1 MRQALRF
8 IFLVSISLVCFLG
21 VQAQTGSIRGFVY
34 EQKTGEPVIFTNVY
48 IVKSSWGAST
58 DVNGYFVITQIP
70 PGTYTLRVSGMGYD
84 TLNETVTIKSGD
96 VQTKKLYLNK
106 VNIMLKGASISAARQ
121 ESKTEIKTSVV
132 KITPKQIKQLPTIGG
147 QPDLAQYLQVLPGVI
162 FTGDQGGQ
170 LYIRGGSPVQ
180 NKVMLD
186 GMIVYNPFHSI
197 GLFSVFDTDLIKNA
211 DIYTGGFGADYG
223 GRISSVMDI
232 STRDGN
238 KKRIAGKLGASVFGA
253 KALIEGPLSRH
264 KGSETSN
271 SSFVLSVKNSYLQE
285 SSKVFYKYVNKDGLP
300 YNYLDVYGKVSF
312 NAGNGS
318 KVNFF
323 GFNFDDKVN
332 YNGISN
338 FNWKSSGGGSNFII
352 IPGASPVLIQGNF
365 AYSKY
370 LMTLEE
376 SDNKPRES
384 SISGFNSGL
393 NFTYFMGKNE
403 LKYGFEMLGFKTN
416 FQFFNSVSRLI
427 DQTQN
432 TTEIAG
438 FVKYKINA
446 GKFVIDPGLR
456 FQWYAS
462 LSNFSPEPRL
472 AIKYNL
478 SNKVRFKFASGL
490 YSQNLIS
497 ANSDRDVVN
506 LFYGFL
512 SGPDDLPEQFDGK
525 TLKNKL
531 QRSQH
536 VVGGVEYD
544 PLPYLT
550 LNLEAYY
557 KNFPQLTNINR
568 NKVFEDTPEY
578 SDQPDVLKKD
588 FIIESGN
595 AKGIDFSAKVD
606 LKKYYFWAVY
616 SYAFVNKYDGVT
628 HYVPHYDRR
637 HNINLVGSI
646 FWGED
651 NQWEFD
657 ARWNFGSGFPF
668 TLTQGNYGRITFED
682 GINTDYTVANEQL
695 ALIYGKLNEGRL
707 PTYHRLDINLKR
719 KIQFTEES
727 TLELDLSITNV
738 YDRKNLFYVNRITNT
753 VVNQLPLL
761 PSFGVN
767 WSF

>member
-1 MRQALRF
+1 MRILRHILSLLS
-8 IFLVSISLVCFLG
+8 IFVCILPA
-21 VQAQTGSIRGFVY
+21 VNAQNGSIRGFVY
-34 EQKTGEPVIFTNVY
+34 EQNTGEPVIFTNVY
-48 IVKSSWGAST
+48 IVKSTWGAST
-58 DVNGYFVITQIP
+58 DVNGYFVITQVP
-70 PGTYTLRVSGMGYD
+70 PGTYNLRVSCMGYD
-84 TLNETVTIKSGD
+84 TLNESITIKNGD
-96 VQTKKLYLNK
+96 VLTKKLFLNK
-106 VNIMLKGASISAARQ
+106 ANILLKGANISAARQ

-211 DIYTGGFGADYG
+211 DVYTGGFGADYG
-223 GRISSVMDI
+223 GRISSVMDVT
-232 STRDGN
+232 TRDGN
-238 KKRIAGKLGASVFGA
+238 KKRLAGKLGASVFGA
-253 KALIEGPLSRH
+253 KVLVEGPLS
-264 KGSETSN
+264 KAKKDETSS
-271 SSFVLSVKNSYLQE
+271 SSFVLSVKNSYLKE
-285 SSKVFYKYVNKDGLP
+285 SSKVFYKYVDKNGLP
-300 YNYLDVYGKVSF
+300 YNYLDIYSKVSL
-312 NAGNGS
+312 NSGNGS
-318 KVNFF
+318 KLNFF

-332 YNGISN
+332 YNAISD
-338 FNWKSSGGGSNFII
+338 FQWKSSGGGSNFII

-370 LMTLEE
+370 KMTLSE

-403 LKYGFEMLGFKTN
+403 LKYGFEMLGFKTI
-416 FQFFNSVSRLI
+416 FQFYNSVGRQI

-438 FVKYKINA
+438 FLKYKINK
-446 GKFVIDPGLR
+446 GKLIIDPGLR

-472 AIKYNL
+472 ALKYNI
-478 SNKVRFKFASGL
+478 SNHLRLKFAGGL

-525 TLKNKL
+525 TVNSKL
-531 QRSQH
+531 QKSQH
-536 VVGGVEYD
+536 LVGGLEYD
-544 PLPYLT
+544 PLSYLT

-557 KNFPQLTNINR
+557 KNFSQLTNINR
-568 NKVFEDTPEY
+568 NKVFEDSPEY
-578 SDQPDVLKKD
+578 SDKPDVLKKD

-606 LKKYYFWAVY
+606 LKKFYFWAVY
-616 SYAFVNKYDGVT
+616 SYAFVNKYDGIT

-637 HNINLVGSI
+637 HNINLVGSV
-646 FWGED
+646 FLGE
-651 NQWEFD
+651 NNEWEFD
-657 ARWNFGSGFPF
+657 ARWNFGTGFPF
-668 TLTQGNYGRITFED
+668 TLTQGNYGRITFTD
-682 GINTDYTVANEQL
+682 GINTDYTASNEDL
-695 ALIYGKLNEGRL
+695 ALIYGNLNEGRL
-707 PTYHRLDINLKR
+707 PTYHRLDINVKR
-719 KIQFTEES
+719 KFQLSEES
-727 TLELDLSITNV
+727 FLEFDFSVTNV

-753 VVNQLPLL
+753 IVYQLPML

-767 WSF
+767 WTF